1 MKNNYA
7 YGSLAAFLPLEPRLF
22 PFDPAAIF
30 GRQAPLEVEIGFG
43 TGEYLVRMAAAAPE
57 KNFLGFEQ
65 CARRVIKTLRKIH
78 EARLT
83 NVRVMRMDVV
93 WALQYLLTARSLARV
108 HCLFPCPWPKKHH
121 ARHRLFS
128 TGFLRLVNNRLVDG
142 AELYIVTDH
151 APYAAW
157 IAENI
162 PGSGFDLN
170 TRIIPPTFDTK
181 FERKW
186 SAAGQSEFFEM
197 ALTQAAHQ
205 EFPQPGVYAMKTYFI
220 DQADCLNVQLEN
232 VWGPLTI
239 KFGEWLYDPRI
250 RKAVVDAV
258 VSEDDRAQHIWI
270 VVIHTAKGWCVC
282 PAGGTVVLPTE
293 GAQKAIDLVAQ
304 AVRASAV

>member
-22 PFDPAAIF
+22 PFDQQEVF
-30 GRQAPLEVEIGFG
+30 GRRAPLEVEIGFG
-43 TGEYLVRMAAAAPE
+43 TGEYLARIAAASPE

-65 CARRVIKTLRKIH
+65 CAKRVLKTLRKIH
-78 EARLT
+78 EAGLT

-93 WALQYLLTARSLARV
+93 GALQYLLTERSLSRV

-128 TGFLRLVNNRLVDG
+128 APILRLVNNRLADG

-157 IAENI
+157 ITENV
-162 PGSGFDLN
+162 PGSGFAVN
-170 TRIIPPTFDTK
+170 ARIIPATFGTK

-186 SAAGQSEFFEM
+186 SAAGQTDFFEM
-197 ALTQAAHQ
+197 ALAKAGHQ
-205 EFPQPGVYAMKTYFI
+205 KVAQPGVYAMKTYFI
-220 DQADCLNVQLEN
+220 DQADCANIQLEN

-239 KFGEWLYDPRI
+239 KFGELLYDPRVK
-250 RKAVVDAV
+250 KAVVDAV

-270 VVIHTAKGWCVC
+270 VVIHTDKGWCVC

-304 AVRASAV
+304 AVRASGL